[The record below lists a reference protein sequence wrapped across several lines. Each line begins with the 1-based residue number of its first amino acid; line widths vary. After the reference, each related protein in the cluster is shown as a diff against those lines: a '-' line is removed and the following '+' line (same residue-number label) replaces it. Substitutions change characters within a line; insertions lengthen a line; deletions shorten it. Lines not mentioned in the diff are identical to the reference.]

1 MVILLTGQPGTNKGA
16 LLSNLLTDPLF
27 KGVSGFLTENISLRK
42 ESLGFRMSVIGTNE
56 SEIIAHKFGF
66 ETNNKFGDYYVY
78 ADRISSVIKKTRVAE
93 TTFID
98 EVGFMQTCCNDFNE
112 LVKNVT
118 KKQFSIISV
127 TKDPK
132 NNLANELRQNQEFV
146 PLELTSKNY
155 NRLLEIVKN
164 LKILNKKYLR
174 LKYQKRVALGQE
186 LARLAVNSDYTVREV
201 ISATRLHLYR

>member
-1 MVILLTGQPGTNKGA
+1 MVILLTGQPGTNKSA
-16 LLSNLLTDPLF
+16 LLSNLLKDPLF
-27 KGVSGFLTENISLRK
+27 KGVSGFLTENISLKK
-42 ESLGFRMSVIGTNE
+42 ESLGFRMNVIGTNE

-78 ADRISSVIKKTRVAE
+78 ADRISSVVKKTRVDEVA
-93 TTFID
+93 FID
-98 EVGFMQTCCNDFNE
+98 EVGFIQTCCNDFNE

-132 NNLANELRQNQEFV
+132 NSLANELRQNQEFV

-164 LKILNKKYLR
+164 LKILNKNYLR

-186 LARLAVNSDYTVREV
+186 LARLAVNNDYTVREV
-201 ISATRLHLYR
+201 ISATKLHL